1 MDAMTRL
8 TPVPAGPQPNGDE
21 DTSFNGVPFIGNFHK
36 SLAHNEFGEVDA
48 SQYETFRRIC
58 DGTDP
63 VHGGDFEGVDKG
75 PLSLPPHQTPLPPS
89 VIAVAKLTSPQAGRA
104 TERLGPNPA
113 DVNMPPPPGVLSNST
128 AAEMTELLWMARLR
142 DVPFDLLPGTP
153 DFAEALSDVRTAMQ
167 LALDNDDAA
176 TQPGRLR
183 LGTDLPSSNG
193 VLDLTPNTLFRCGLK
208 DEDKGPLVSQ
218 FFLHDI
224 NYGAQLIKQT
234 QVPYRAG
241 RDYLTEHRHWLLAQ
255 NTGFDENGDAY
266 NQDNDYMKDPAAYED
281 PPAPDAPLSRFRIRN
296 MRDLARFVNR
306 DALHQAYF
314 NAALQLLNWGAKAD
328 EGNPYKT
335 YKRQAGFATLGGPNL
350 LSLVSEVASRALKV
364 VWRQKWL
371 VNRRLRPE
379 AYGGLMQMQKLGY
392 NGTCRNYG
400 LPAWVFETM
409 AAQRSVERYGTHF
422 LPIAFSA
429 GSPTHPAY
437 GAGHATVAGA
447 CVTILKAWF
456 DEDEP
461 IKPLMQNAPQLDPV
475 SRAGLWQP
483 ANHPPGGD
491 LPLYTGADGTL
502 MTVGG
507 ELNKLACNVAMGRS
521 MGGVHWRSDNTR
533 SLRLGEQIATI
544 ILKRQNKEYA
554 EQPFSLSYTNFD
566 GNHVTIQNGVVT
578 VDDDP
583 ELTAFY
589 AKAEFA

>member
-1 MDAMTRL
+1 MDAMVRL
-8 TPVPAGPQPNGDE
+8 TPVPPGPQPNGDE
-21 DTSFNGVPFIGNFHK
+21 TTIFNGFQFIGNFHK
-36 SLAHNEFGEVDA
+36 SLPRNEFGEVTVAD
-48 SQYETFRRIC
+48 YETFHRIC
-58 DGTDP
+58 DGNDP
-63 VHGGDFEGVDKG
+63 AHNGDFEFVPATD
-75 PLSLPPHQTPLPPS
+75 LSAPPPDETPLPAT
-89 VIAVAKLTSPQAGRA
+89 VKTVAKLISPQSGRA
-104 TERLGPNPA
+104 KESLGPDPTA
-113 DVNMPPPPGVLSNST
+113 VDMLPPPGVLSHSI
-128 AAEMTELLWMARLR
+128 AAEITELLWMAQLR

-153 DFAEALSDVRTAMQ
+153 DFADALGDIRTAMQ
-167 LALDNDDAA
+167 FALDNDL
-176 TQPGRLR
+176 QPGRLQ
-183 LGTDLPSSNG
+183 LGVDLPSSNG
-193 VLDLTPNTLFRCGLK
+193 VLNLAPQTLFRCGLLG
-208 DEDKGPLVSQ
+208 EDKGPLVSQ

-234 QVPYRAG
+234 QIPYRAG
-241 RDYLTEHRHWLLAQ
+241 RDYLTDHPHWLLAQ
-255 NTGFDENGDAY
+255 NTGYDENGDPY
-266 NQDNDYMKDPAAYED
+266 SQDNDFAKDPADFED
-281 PPAPDAPLSRFRIRN
+281 PPAPDAPLSRYRIRT

-314 NAALQLLNWGAKAD
+314 NAALQLLNWNAPFD
-328 EGNPYKT
+328 DGNPYKG
-335 YKRQAGFATLGGPNL
+335 YKRQAAFATLGGPNL

-392 NGTCRNYG
+392 KGKLRDYG
-400 LPAWVFETM
+400 LPGWVFNTK
-409 AAQRSVERYGTHF
+409 AAQRNMDKHGACF

-437 GAGHATVAGA
+437 GAGHASVAGA

-456 DEDEP
+456 DEQQP

-491 LPLYTGADGTL
+491 LPLYTGSDGIL

-533 SLRLGEQIATI
+533 SLRLGEQVATI
-544 ILKRQNKEYA
+544 ILKRQNKDYA

-566 GNHVTIQNGVVT
+566 GNLVT
-578 VDDDP
+578 VENGIVSVPDDP
-583 ELTAFY
+583 GLEAFY
-589 AKAEFA
+589 APF